1 MITNYQ
7 PGVLDIHGIPNMF
20 HDSSGG
26 FCERVLCPPKSTTT
40 TSTTIKKQER
50 QEERQAPS
58 VWTSQELEGFE
69 EVVTITCRTRGRK
82 TWTQWGSHK
91 LHHVPWQVTEFPRY
105 SGKTAAESLMLSEV
119 EILCRGYHRSWAEQ
133 GGVEWHGWW
142 WGFKGDPFFGAT
154 LGRDD
159 HSEILE
165 TWVTRLQWFES
176 LQICESLSFTM
187 FFFGVRCR
195 ISSRWWA
202 LHPCTQPW
210 TAPWMR
216 WKTGWG
222 ESQGRLS
229 GPDHSRMFRLHVD
242 KFLKFVLGMISDLT
256 RDDEQKRGPCSWL
269 VGNLLWSI
277 KCKRVDVLKQ
287 TPGWTLMEIGSR
299 KDWVAEAVAWKSAQE
314 INIHRHSRWKQQVS

>member
-1 MITNYQ
+1 MQNKRTQ
-7 PGVLDIHGIPNMF
+7 DLDTVREPQTAPCSMPCFPGILVKLLLSLSCF
-20 HDSSGG
+20 
-26 FCERVLCPPKSTTT
+26 LKWKS
-40 TSTTIKKQER
+40 
-50 QEERQAPS
+50 
-58 VWTSQELEGFE
+58 F
-69 EVVTITCRTRGRK
+69 VVVIIALGRNRGRFSDMGDGE
-82 TWTQWGSHK
+82 GSKVIHF
-91 LHHVPWQVTEFPRY
+91 LGRHSEEIIILESWRLEWQGFN
-105 SGKTAAESLMLSEV
+105 GLN
-119 EILCRGYHRSWAEQ
+119 LCRPA
-133 GGVEWHGWW
+133 
-142 WGFKGDPFFGAT
+142 K
-154 LGRDD
+154 
-159 HSEILE
+159 
-165 TWVTRLQWFES
+165 
-176 LQICESLSFTM
+176 SLSFTM
-187 FFFGVRCR
+187 FFLGVRCR

-242 KFLKFVLGMISDLT
+242 TFLKFVLGMISDLT

-299 KDWVAEAVAWKSAQE
+299 KDWVAEAVAWKSAPE
-314 INIHRHSRWKQQVS
+314 INIHRRSRWKQQVS